1 MNQASLI
8 SSFPE
13 IAYEFQERES
23 LFMTGFLNW
32 EDVYLVV
39 LSQPLYITVGK
50 SLMGNEAI

>member
-1 MNQASLI
+1 MNQARLT

-39 LSQPLYITVGK
+39 LSQPLYIIVGK